1 MFENMVRGV
10 KNEKVKGLF
19 FIYRGKPSEKVR
31 ATNQKWRN
39 ENRPVFG
46 INLEIMERKR
56 ARFKQY
62 FENWVVKYGV
72 TSLEISL
79 YDQIALKF

>member
-19 FIYRGKPSEKVR
+19 FIYRGKPSEEVKVR
-31 ATNQKWRN
+31 NQKWRDA
-39 ENRPVFG
+39 NRPVLG
-46 INLEIMERKR
+46 MNLEIMEKNRS
-56 ARFKQY
+56 RFKQY

-79 YDQIALKF
+79 YDQIALNF